1 MSQPTGTQSGTA
13 GTDPT
18 QSGGVQDGGQGQGTQ
33 EGSQTQDE
41 GAQSGTDPQAG
52 QQTGQAVSREDF
64 ERIQNQ
70 LRAADQKRAEAER
83 KLTEAERAKMDE
95 TERTKAELKDAQEAL
110 KSAQDLIKQQSLQL
124 AFLKDNT
131 YKWKDSDAALKLADL
146 SEVKINEDGTVDNM
160 PKALKKLAES
170 KKYLLEEESS
180 SDGGQQSKGTTGR
193 APGGQQ
199 GQGSDRAAL
208 EKRFPALRGRV

>member
-33 EGSQTQDE
+33 DGSQTQDE

-64 ERIQNQ
+64 ERI
-70 LRAADQKRAEAER
+70 
-83 KLTEAERAKMDE
+83 
-95 TERTKAELKDAQEAL
+95 
-110 KSAQDLIKQQSLQL
+110 
-124 AFLKDNT
+124 T